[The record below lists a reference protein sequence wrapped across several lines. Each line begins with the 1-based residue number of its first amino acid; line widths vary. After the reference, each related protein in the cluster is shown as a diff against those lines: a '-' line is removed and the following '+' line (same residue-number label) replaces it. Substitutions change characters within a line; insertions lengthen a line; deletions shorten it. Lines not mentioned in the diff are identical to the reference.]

1 MNGMT
6 GEQMKKHADDLAY
19 EKEFFGK
26 RDRGYTPGGRNISP
40 GRLSNAEKM
49 IRNFEDMPPA
59 LQQSWLKNP
68 RNRKKLEDAYML
80 VETPEPPVEPGGGG
94 STPEGTAPM
103 RPYDIYPPQDGG
115 TMPTIMPPEQRPLQ
129 GPEQGPHGPQHPA
142 LPGGGQGEPRFR
154 RTAYDDYLDSL
165 RNRGLS
171 GDPRTG
177 VLF

>member
-1 MNGMT
+1 M
-6 GEQMKKHADDLAY
+6 A
-19 EKEFFGK
+19 
-26 RDRGYTPGGRNISP
+26 TPYNPGIRNISP
-40 GRLSNAEKM
+40 RRLSNAEKM
-49 IRNFEDMPPA
+49 IRNFEAMPPA

-68 RNRKKLEDAYML
+68 RNRKRLEDAYML
-80 VETPEPPVEPGGGG
+80 VETPEPPVEPGGAG
-94 STPEGTAPM
+94 STPGDIAPVPPASPQGPPP
-103 RPYDIYPPQDGG
+103 PYNDETVPMYVPL
-115 TMPTIMPPEQRPLQ
+115 EQGPLQ
-129 GPEQGPHGPQHPA
+129 GPPQEFYGPQHPA